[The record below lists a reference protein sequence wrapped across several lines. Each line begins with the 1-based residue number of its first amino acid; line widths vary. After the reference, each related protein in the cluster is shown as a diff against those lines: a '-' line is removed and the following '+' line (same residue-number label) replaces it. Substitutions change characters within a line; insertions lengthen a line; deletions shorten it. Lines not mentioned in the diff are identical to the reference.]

1 MRAAPILAILAA
13 SVFATALLPGGYAD
27 AQTTRRDKAEQQ
39 EREKRQREEE
49 KAKAKRRAERGPAP
63 LARVR
68 AQGPC
73 PYVKILYDAARYVEF
88 AQGQSSAAQVAY
100 TGEIQGVESRCAYE
114 SDDPIRVDMIV
125 QFALGKGPQAAQPNK
140 NYRWWIAVTERN
152 KAVFYKQYFDMP
164 TDFGTSDRVTAEQT
178 IEGLTIPRAGPTVS
192 GSNFEILI
200 GFDVTPEMATFN
212 REGRRFRVNA
222 GQTQPPAAPPTK

>member
-13 SVFATALLPGGYAD
+13 SVLASTLLPGGYAD

-39 EREKRQREEE
+39 EREKRQRDEE

-73 PYVKILYDAARYVEF
+73 PYVKILYDAARMVEF
-88 AQGQSSAAQVAY
+88 SGDRPQAAQVAY
-100 TGEIQGVESRCAYE
+100 TGEIQGVESRCAYQ
-114 SDDPIRVDMIV
+114 SDEPIRVDMIV

-164 TDFGTSDRVTAEQT
+164 TDFGSGDRVNAEQT

-200 GFDVTPEMATFN
+200 GFDVTPEQASFN
-212 REGRRFRVNA
+212 RDGRRFRINA
-222 GQTQPPAAPPTK
+222 GQTSAPAAPPTK

>member
-1 MRAAPILAILAA
+1 MRRLILPLLGAVVLTSVVPVTIA
-13 SVFATALLPGGYAD
+13 S
-27 AQTTRRDKAEQQ
+27 AQETRRDRAERA
-39 EREKRQREEE
+39 EREKRKKEEE
-49 KAKAKRRAERGPAP
+49 KAKREKRDQRGPAP

-88 AQGQSSAAQVAY
+88 TGERTIASQVAY

-114 SDDPIRVDMIV
+114 SDEPIRVDLAV
-125 QFALGKGPQAAQPNK
+125 AFALGKGPQASSGNH

-152 KAVFYKQYFDMP
+152 RAVLHKQYFDLP
-164 TDFGTSDRVTAEQT
+164 VQFAQGVDRATSEQV
-178 IEGLTIPRAGPTVS
+178 IEGLTIPRAAATVS
-192 GSNFEILI
+192 GSNFEILV
-200 GFDVTPEMATFN
+200 GFDVTPQMAEFN

-222 GQTQPPAAPPTK
+222 GQTSTQ

>member
-1 MRAAPILAILAA
+1 MRAVPILAILAA
-13 SVFATALLPGGYAD
+13 SIFATAVLPGGYAD
-27 AQTTRRDKAEQQ
+27 AQTTKRDRAERAERDKRKKEEAAE
-39 EREKRQREEE
+39 RD
-49 KAKAKRRAERGPAP
+49 KRRAARGPAP
-63 LARVR
+63 LARLR

-88 AQGQSSAAQVAY
+88 TGDRQAASAVAY

-114 SDDPIRVDMIV
+114 SDDPIRVDMVV
-125 QFALGKGPQAAQPNK
+125 QFALGKGPQAAQATK

-164 TDFGTSDRVTAEQT
+164 AEFGAGDRVTADQV
-178 IEGLTIPRAGPTVS
+178 IEGITIPRAGATVS
-192 GSNFEILI
+192 GSNFEILV
-200 GFDVTPEMATFN
+200 GFDVTPEQAQFN

-222 GQTQPPAAPPTK
+222 GQVPAAPGGQ